1 MAEIAAMAGNAMFSM
16 VKGSQERKQR
26 YAEAAA
32 IRDAAM
38 RKGAATTA
46 AVGQEQ
52 RNKDYMESRAIALA
66 AFQGGGVSD
75 PSITRLVGD
84 INAEGEYRVLS
95 TLYTGMGE
103 AQGLQYASEQ
113 AMKSGDIAL
122 KRGYVGAIKTV
133 LSSYGSGMWKGH
145 KELPD
150 WTPKDEGTMDYNPS
164 SGAAV
169 YA

>member
-1 MAEIAAMAGNAMFSM
+1 MAEIATLAGKSIYSM
-16 VKGSQERKQR
+16 VRGSQERKIR

-32 IRDAAM
+32 IRDASM

-52 RNKDYMESRAIALA
+52 RTKEYMASRAIALA
-66 AFQGGGVSD
+66 AFQGGGVAD
-75 PSITRLVGD
+75 PSVTNLLAD

-133 LSSYGSGMWKGH
+133 LSSVASGAWTNNKA
-145 KELPD
+145 LPD
-150 WTPKDEGTMDYNPS
+150 WEPEEEGTMDYNPS

-169 YA
+169 YG